1 MSLKTSEYP
10 DFCTPVHPVNGK
22 LLERESRRVI
32 HLFLMTLLP
41 LCSVN
46 GVARLIQMRSMN
58 APGILRLVAKTPLM
72 ATLSNGFVFET
83 L

>member
-46 GVARLIQMRSMN
+46 GVARFIQMRSMSD
-58 APGILRLVAKTPLM
+58 PGILRLVARTPLI
-72 ATLSNGFVFET
+72 ATLNNGFVFET